1 LLTAAALLAVL
12 GAAVLTGRYPSAG
25 MISPAVLREDPM
37 AVSLILH
44 LRLPRVLAGL
54 ILGVSLAAAGDVFQM
69 IFSNPLVEPGFL
81 GVSQG
86 AAFGASLSIV
96 AFSSSLWAVQ
106 ASAAGFALVG
116 LAASYLF
123 ARHFHFGG
131 WVLRLILAGIA
142 VSALFS
148 SGVGILKFVADP
160 MSELPEITFWMLGG
174 LWGVSW
180 RQTFSILPVF
190 VVGTSLLF
198 LFRWRLNL
206 LSMDDRTAFSLGMA
220 PFRERIL
227 LLVSATAIT
236 AAAISVSGIVGWV
249 GLIIPHIARRLFS
262 SDSRYSLP
270 ASMLLGGMFVVL
282 CDTAARTVL
291 EGEIPLGVLT
301 SLLGASLFIILLSK
315 RFMRG
320 PRNAAG

>member
-1 LLTAAALLAVL
+1 
-12 GAAVLTGRYPSAG
+12 
-25 MISPAVLREDPM
+25 M
-37 AVSLILH
+37 AMNLILH

-54 ILGVSLAAAGDVFQM
+54 ILGMSLAAAGDVFQM

-86 AAFGASLSIV
+86 AAFGASLSIIT
-96 AFSSSLWAVQ
+96 FGSSLWAVQ
-106 ASAAGFALVG
+106 ASAAAFALLG
-116 LAASYLF
+116 LGASYYF
-123 ARHFHFGG
+123 ARRFHFGG

-174 LWGVSW
+174 LWSVSW
-180 RQTFSILPVF
+180 RQTLSIFPVF
-190 VVGTSLLF
+190 IVGSLLLF

-220 PFRERIL
+220 PFRERL
-227 LLVSATAIT
+227 VLLVSATSIT

-270 ASMLLGGMFVVL
+270 ASMLLGGIFVVL
-282 CDTAARTVL
+282 CDTAARSLL
-291 EGEIPLGVLT
+291 EGEVPLGVLT
-301 SLLGASLFIILLSK
+301 SLVGASLFVLLLSTRFVK
-315 RFMRG
+315 RRPHG
-320 PRNAAG
+320 GEEAAS